1 MTRNYNTDYKNSQTE
16 RKTPRERFQKVGLD
30 RAENIIKSI
39 QVFGKCHNTYS
50 YEYSEQEISKIFKEI
65 RTTLRETELLFTTN
79 KKNSN
84 GNVFNNLRDRFQ

>member
-1 MTRNYNTDYKNSQTE
+1 MTGNYNANYQNSETE

-65 RTTLRETELLFTTN
+65 RATLRETELLFTH
-79 KKNSN
+79 KKNNSN
-84 GNVFNNLRDRFQ
+84 GNKFNNLRKL